1 MKEKILQY
9 LSLYYPSFDEELKE
23 AIASVGTLKKVS
35 AGEQLMRPG
44 QYFQSTMLIAN
55 GRVKLYRE
63 GDDGNEFF
71 MYFLEPGNACALSMI
86 CATKHEKSQMLA
98 EAIEDTEVITIP
110 LELMDN
116 LMKNHRSWYYFV
128 LDTYRTRFEEL
139 LNVID
144 HIAFKSMDERLEFYL
159 ANQAEKLGTTTLNLT
174 HQQIAND
181 LNSSR
186 EVISRLLKNMEKNGR
201 VSLLRNA
208 IMLSAKFEPK

>member
-1 MKEKILQY
+1 MKEKILAY
-9 LSLYYPSFDEELKE
+9 LAQYYPTFDDELKE

-208 IMLSAKFEPK
+208 IMLSAKFEVK